1 MGLKSIMSLGRKS
14 GKQDSTATGTVTFQE
29 SLPSSDINAASK
41 ESIPMNSW
49 RESRMVAPHETS
61 DAKCDMM
68 VNHIFSQQTQALWH
82 VGTDDEGVVIKKSRG
97 QYVCCPSD
105 LVRPDGFFDAVKALN
120 VKVGLQ
126 NHTLSMLR
134 LTIQR
139 AL

>member
-29 SLPSSDINAASK
+29 SLPSTDINAASK

-68 VNHIFSQQTQALWH
+68 DQEVTRAIRLLPFRSRQT
-82 VGTDDEGVVIKKSRG
+82 R
-97 QYVCCPSD
+97 
-105 LVRPDGFFDAVKALN
+105 
-120 VKVGLQ
+120 
-126 NHTLSMLR
+126 R
-134 LTIQR
+134 LF
-139 AL
+139 